1 MSVYIL
7 NNVVTYCGLIYLY
20 KYHLSLNF
28 SLDISYTLDIIHLI
42 TFNT

>member
-20 KYHLSLNF
+20 KCHLSLNL
-28 SLDISYTLDIIHLI
+28 SLDIQYTLDYIHLI